1 MLAQALFDMSLSW
14 MLHLTVPGGD
24 CMDASPVFVFVL
36 KLIRTLRSGALCVTP
51 IKHDPGLLPSILP
64 VPANTCCPQMKRY
77 GAVGAF
83 VTTCINTR
91 FEGSSLSSRQTLK
104 AVTLKLHVAVL
115 PDASVAVHVTV
126 VVPTGN
132 GVPEGGTHA
141 TVTPG
146 QLSVATG
153 SAKVPTAAVAIGQ
166 LAGAT
171 AVTLVGQVMVGGCV
185 SLTVTVNEQVR
196 GGGPVVVQVTVVVP
210 TGKNEPDAGEQVGAA
225 QLPSVVGGG

>member
-1 MLAQALFDMSLSW
+1 M
-14 MLHLTVPGGD
+14 
-24 CMDASPVFVFVL
+24 
-36 KLIRTLRSGALCVTP
+36 
-51 IKHDPGLLPSILP
+51 
-64 VPANTCCPQMKRY
+64 NRY
-77 GAVGAF
+77 GAVGEF
-83 VTTCINTR
+83 VTTCINTL

-104 AVTLKLHVAVL
+104 AATVKLQVAVL
-115 PDASVAVHVTV
+115 PDASVAVQVTV

-132 GVPEGGTHA
+132 GVPEGGTHT

-153 SAKVPTAAVAIGQ
+153 LAKVPTTDVAIGQ

-171 AVTLVGQVMVGGCV
+171 AVTGPGHVMVGGWV
-185 SLTVTVNEQVR
+185 STTVMVKVQDR

-225 QLPSVVGGG
+225 QSPEVVGGG